1 MNMKEKMEYS
11 RGVLA
16 VFAKTPRRGAVK
28 TRMQPLLGEDG
39 ALSLHK
45 SLIQFVFKSMEA
57 AALCPVELW
66 VAVGDGSLEG
76 DSLHEKVFTS
86 ICNIKNI
93 FMQSE
98 GGLGVRMATC
108 ARQVLQR
115 ASYVVLVG
123 ADCPSVDADY
133 LRRALGHLEAGAD
146 IVIGP
151 AEDGGYVLLGLRSVP
166 DCLFEDVPW
175 GTAQVLEK
183 TRANLLAQGLG
194 WVELEPRWDVDR
206 PEDLP
211 RWEALR
217 RALPFAGKSRSD

>member
-1 MNMKEKMEYS
+1 MNIKGKMDFT
-11 RGVLA
+11 RGVVAL
-16 VFAKTPRRGAVK
+16 FAKTPRRGAVK
-28 TRMQPLLGEDG
+28 TRIQPLLGEDG

-45 SLIQFVFKSMEA
+45 SLIQFVFNRLDGA
-57 AALCPVELW
+57 GLCPVELW
-66 VAVGDGSLEG
+66 VAVGDGRLEG
-76 DSLHEKVFTS
+76 DSLHEEVFTS

-93 FMQSE
+93 KAQSE
-98 GGLGVRMATC
+98 GDLGVRMATC

-115 ASYVVLVG
+115 ADYVVLVG

-151 AEDGGYVLLGLRSVP
+151 AEDGGYVLLGLRTVP
-166 DCLFEDVPW
+166 GCLFEDVPW
-175 GTAQVLEK
+175 GTARVLET
-183 TRANLLAQGLG
+183 TRANLLAQGLE

-217 RALPFAGKSRSD
+217 RALPSAGKSQSD

>member
-1 MNMKEKMEYS
+1 MNEKEKMAFPQA
-11 RGVLA
+11 VTA

-28 TRMQPLLGEDG
+28 TRLQPLLGEEG

-45 SLIQFVFKSMEA
+45 SLIQYVFRNLEA
-57 AALCPVELW
+57 AALCPLEFW

-76 DSLHEKVFTS
+76 DSLHEEVFTT

-93 FMQSE
+93 YRQAE
-98 GGLGVRMATC
+98 GDLGARMADC

-115 ASYVVLVG
+115 ADSVVLVG
-123 ADCPSVDADY
+123 ADCPAVDGAY
-133 LRRALGHLEAGAD
+133 LQQALQHLQDGAD
-146 IVIGP
+146 IVFGP
-151 AEDGGYVLLGLRSVP
+151 AEDGGYVLLGLRQVP
-166 DCLFEDVPW
+166 DCLFVDMPW
-175 GTAQVLEK
+175 GSEQLMQI
-183 TRANLLAQGLG
+183 TRERLRAAGLD

-217 RALPFAGKSRSD
+217 PALRAAGR